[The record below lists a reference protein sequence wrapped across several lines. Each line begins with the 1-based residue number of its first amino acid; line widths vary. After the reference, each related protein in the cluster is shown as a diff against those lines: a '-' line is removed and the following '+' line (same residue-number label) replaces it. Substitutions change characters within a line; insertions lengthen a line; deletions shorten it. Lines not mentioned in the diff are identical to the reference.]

1 MDLLGQVIVA
11 GLGTGAVYALIAYG
25 IFLIWA
31 VSRTL
36 NFAHGDILMVGV
48 FSSLIALSIGSSGLT
63 AIATAILVGAVLGIA
78 LNKLVFSPLRMS
90 RGSLT
95 WVLGVVV
102 FAAVIR
108 NIATLIF
115 EGRSYPAP
123 FALGGEGHV
132 SIPGGAVFRLSYLWL
147 IAIALVAGAG
157 LELLMRKTAF
167 GRSVRAVAAHRTTA
181 ELMGIDSERVMTIVF
196 ALAAATGTLAG
207 LLIAPV
213 TFVSVSLGWLFTL
226 KGFVAAVLGGI
237 GSGKGALLGGLVLGL
252 LEQGLVLA
260 ELTGPPSIAPAFAA
274 GYRDAY
280 VFLLLI
286 AVLLVRPGGLVGS
299 ASTDRW
305 S

>member
-1 MDLLGQVIVA
+1 MDLIGQVIVA

-25 IFLIWA
+25 ISLVWA

-48 FSSLIALSIGSSGLT
+48 FSSLIALSIGTSGT
-63 AIATAILVGAVLGIA
+63 AAIAIAILVGAALGVA
-78 LNKLVFSPLRMS
+78 LNRSVFSPLRAS

-95 WVLGVVV
+95 WILGVVV

-108 NIATLIF
+108 NVATLIF
-115 EGRSYPAP
+115 ESRSYPAP
-123 FALGGEGHV
+123 FSLGGDGHV
-132 SIPGGAVFRLSYLWL
+132 SIPGGAVFRASYLWVF
-147 IAIALVAGAG
+147 AIAFVAGLG
-157 LELLMRKTAF
+157 LELGLRRTAF
-167 GRSVRAVAAHRTTA
+167 GRSVRAVAASRTTA
-181 ELMGIDSERVMTIVF
+181 ELMGIDTEKVMTIVF

-226 KGFVAAVLGGI
+226 KGFVAAVLGGM
-237 GSGKGALLGGLVLGL
+237 GSGKGALIGGLALGL
-252 LEQGLVLA
+252 MEQGLVLV
-260 ELTGPPSIAPAFAA
+260 ELAGNRSIAPAFAA

-286 AVLLVRPGGLVGS
+286 AVLLFRPRGLVGTV
-299 ASTDRW
+299 STDRW